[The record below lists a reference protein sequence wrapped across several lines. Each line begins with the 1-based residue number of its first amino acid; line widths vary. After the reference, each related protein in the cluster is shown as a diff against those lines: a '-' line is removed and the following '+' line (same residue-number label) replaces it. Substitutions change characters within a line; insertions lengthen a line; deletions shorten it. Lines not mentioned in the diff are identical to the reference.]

1 MDPLSISASIFAVIQ
16 MANRIIGVCKN
27 YIEAVRDT
35 PSDLRAILIEI
46 SAIKSLLEN
55 LCFLSSCDSGTTALT
70 HLAGNSGPIEGC
82 KRAVSDIAG
91 LLPPDHTHGASGSS
105 SKRRRVKPT
114 LEALAWPFK
123 KTKAQKLLDEIT
135 QHKTTISL
143 ALTTES
149 R

>member
-1 MDPLSISASIFAVIQ
+1 
-16 MANRIIGVCKN
+16 MADRIIGLCKT
-27 YIEAVRDT
+27 YIEAVRDA

-46 SAIKSLLEN
+46 STIKSLMEN
-55 LCFLSSCDSGTTALT
+55 LHFLSSCDSGTTALT
-70 HLAGNSGPIEGC
+70 HLTGDSGSIEGC
-82 KRAVSDIAG
+82 KRAVSDIAA
-91 LLPPDHTHGASGSS
+91 LFPPDHTHGASGSS

-123 KTKAQKLLDEIT
+123 KTKAQKLLDEIG

-149 R
+149 RWIVREIQWSSEC